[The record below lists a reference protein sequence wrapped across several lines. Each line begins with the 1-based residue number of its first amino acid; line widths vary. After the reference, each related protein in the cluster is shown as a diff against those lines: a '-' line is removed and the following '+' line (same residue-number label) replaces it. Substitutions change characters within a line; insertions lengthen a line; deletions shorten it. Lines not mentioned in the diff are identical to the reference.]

1 MRNNSVLCLS
11 RVNFVFNPS
20 YIIFPWFNG
29 SYNFEC
35 RKRYSMNNI
44 IWTEKLTF
52 YIKLRISRHENSTS
66 LLGKQQ
72 VSYGKSKSYIS
83 SNEEG
88 LKETNEGA
96 DMDFVCKSDSSD
108 SYFYKRQIVLISFI
122 YLINPLN
129 Y

>member
-1 MRNNSVLCLS
+1 M
-11 RVNFVFNPS
+11 
-20 YIIFPWFNG
+20 ID
-29 SYNFEC
+29 
-35 RKRYSMNNI
+35 KRPQKLIAMLANI
-44 IWTEKLTF
+44 
-52 YIKLRISRHENSTS
+52 
-66 LLGKQQ
+66 QMDDM
-72 VSYGKSKSYIS
+72 S

-88 LKETNEGA
+88 SKETNEGA